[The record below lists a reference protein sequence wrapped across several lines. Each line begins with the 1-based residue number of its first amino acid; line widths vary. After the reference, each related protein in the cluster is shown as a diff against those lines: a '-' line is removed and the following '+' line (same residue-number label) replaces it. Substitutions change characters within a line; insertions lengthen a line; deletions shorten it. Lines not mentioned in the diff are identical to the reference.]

1 MAKRA
6 ARFGD
11 RRLITI
17 LGGLAIFGLMAFDG
31 IHPFV
36 APAAPDR
43 AHAETR
49 AIKAHTL
56 VAEARV
62 ALSKARRHAQAFRHA
77 EDDPTA
83 AGRSIARMGQRLGEL
98 ADLPVAA
105 AMIETLQRARTSAA
119 DYEKAFVT
127 LTARARRA
135 TATQRDALREAYALE
150 SDLAPIGQ
158 GHATV
163 ALILMR
169 RHERAFLAPLE
180 PGEARQVA
188 AERPAFEATLARAPI
203 DAAVRTRLL
212 ETMARYQDGITAL
225 ASAKLAEQAAV
236 DALAAADA
244 ALDPILGELSAMID
258 HALDHAATRD
268 VRDPQIGAS
277 ILEAA
282 SPS

>member
-6 ARFGD
+6 ARVGE

-17 LGGLAIFGLMAFDG
+17 LGGLAIFGLMAFGG

-43 AHAETR
+43 ARAETR
-49 AIKAHTL
+49 TIKAHTL

-62 ALSKARRHAQAFRHA
+62 ALSTARRRAQ
-77 EDDPTA
+77 DDPTA
-83 AGRSIARMGQRLGEL
+83 AGQSAAGIGRRLGEL
-98 ADLPVAA
+98 ADLPLAA
-105 AMIETLQRARTSAA
+105 AMVETLQRARTGAA
-119 DYEKAFVT
+119 DYEQAFVT
-127 LTARARRA
+127 LAANARRA
-135 TATQRDALREAYALE
+135 IAAQRDALREAQALE

-163 ALILMR
+163 ALLLMR
-169 RHERAFLAPLE
+169 RHEHAFLARLE
-180 PGEARQVA
+180 PTEARQVA
-188 AERPAFEATLARAPI
+188 AERPAFEATLGRAPI

-212 ETMARYQDGITAL
+212 ETMARYQDGFAAL

-258 HALDHAATRD
+258 HARDHAATRD
-268 VRDPQIGAS
+268 PDPLIGLSILGAS
-277 ILEAA
+277 